1 VTVQHPTAGRLDLI
15 GSPIRIDGMRPP
27 EAPPLLGQ
35 HTAEVLAEVGISND
49 EIDALKARG
58 AVAMPG

>member
-1 VTVQHPTAGRLDLI
+1 
-15 GSPIRIDGMRPP
+15 MRPP

-35 HTAEVLAEVGISND
+35 HTAEVLAEMGMSEE

-58 AVAMPG
+58 AVAVPG

>member
-1 VTVQHPTAGRLDLI
+1 
-15 GSPIRIDGMRPP
+15 MRPP
-27 EAPPLLGQ
+27 EPPPLLGQ
-35 HTAEVLAEVGISND
+35 HTAEVLAEMGISED

>member
-1 VTVQHPTAGRLDLI
+1 
-15 GSPIRIDGMRPP
+15 MRPP
-27 EAPPLLGQ
+27 ESPPLLGQ
-35 HTAEVLAEVGISND
+35 HTAEVLTEMGISEA